1 MVYGSIF
8 HTTVINF
15 YRNMVQFGHR
25 RGVKSYMTGLM
36 TGALALTY
44 VSKVGAQE
52 TLESR
57 NASSDFHRE
66 NFSIKYDNPV
76 YALPAYENGTHSH
89 EPRGLERKFGGGH
102 H

>member
-36 TGALALTY
+36 YVTQLWHVRGARASYGQGLWHKIIALD
-44 VSKVGAQE
+44 GAPC
-52 TLESR
+52 
-57 NASSDFHRE
+57 HG
-66 NFSIKYDNPV
+66 IPV
-76 YALPAYENGTHSH
+76 V
-89 EPRGLERKFGGGH
+89 
-102 H
+102 